1 MSDVEYDE
9 VYSNAFN
16 FSSFLLGG
24 VDPRTGIYSCTLSLG
39 EITSHAL
46 NGPSLPIN
54 FHFNPL
60 NPLDCGFGK
69 GWTLACT
76 RYDRA
81 AKCLTLVSGETSK
94 TLELPDEVQLV
105 DQKIERFRLVKT
117 DENRFILSTV
127 SGQREELSRVGQSS
141 VAVSQ
146 RIWAANGARLDL
158 EYTLFNGRPMLAAVR
173 DSQRTLLSI
182 TRTGA
187 GVQLKRY
194 PNSDQEASFD
204 IRFTNNRIVSI
215 TLPCAGRWDIG
226 YQVIDGLTYV
236 SRIFS
241 PMGAVERVSYKK
253 SGLRFPAGAGRA
265 AMASVAAYTVFPGNG
280 QPAIHKRYSF
290 SDQNFLGFGAPG
302 VSASTASD
310 ALYKLA
316 GDYNYTSC
324 ETLLRDSNVYQ
335 ETVRTYNKF
344 HLLVSEV
351 RRSGAKITSQLFDY
365 YYEPGKSFE
374 EQPAQCCL
382 PKRSVMRY
390 DDAISKRSRED
401 VTQFEYDNFG
411 NEIRRVEPGGLTTLT
426 EYFATEGGIDCP
438 PDPLAFVRFPRQRTE
453 FNPAD
458 SKSGSSITR
467 YRYASSPLLE
477 GYSIASI
484 VPVREQFYLRDEQA
498 EHLYE
503 QIDYEYVNAP
513 QAPDVHGRLLAK
525 TSTLNALA
533 TRQTYTYSVN
543 NLTVSVKT
551 VLTAHDAKSAA
562 STVVYAA
569 LTGNCLMTQEEG
581 KAPVSYEYDALGRV
595 TRETVS
601 QGTAYAAHTVR
612 VYQLPQAE
620 SQYPT
625 LWVTEVNGMQQQVT
639 YDGIGRVCTLEE
651 EEEVDGS
658 ASGIPLRVV
667 KANMYNSSGQL
678 QSETAT
684 DWLNGAPLAQRTRYE
699 YDEWGQVKS
708 IQGPDGLHDYIEREQ
723 ERLCE
728 TRWKQGHG
736 KTVTFFNERGKPVS
750 VELFDLEGVSQAK
763 ITHVYDGF
771 DRCTQ
776 QIDPAGNVT
785 SFRYDA
791 FGRLSRSTLPDGN
804 VVETRYASFSHDAL
818 PVEIRVAGKTL
829 GSQTFDGLGRLTSA
843 VTGGREVKREYV
855 GSGLAPTAII
865 QPDGRRVT
873 HQYEPLLDG
882 LLTRRTQADQIS
894 NYAYYP
900 RSGLMSECSEQG
912 RVGTFRYSRA
922 GWLTYERWALPGHA
936 YETTNRYSL
945 GGRVLS
951 HVDVKGEEH
960 RYEYDATGR
969 VKSFRHT
976 SLNAEF
982 TYNTLGQLHV
992 MRATDASSQQL
1003 KTTLSYDALAREVQR
1018 VIELVGSESY
1028 TLTTRYT
1035 KASKVAQRTLV
1046 GANDMLRDENF
1057 SYDSRGR
1064 LETYQCSGTHRPL
1077 DVFGKEIVGQRFTF
1091 DAFDNIV
1098 SLETQFPGGVNTT
1111 IYTMSERDP
1120 TQLISIQHSH
1130 PDYPAA
1136 ITLHYDDNG
1145 KLLID
1150 TQGRSLGY
1158 DGLGRLSEVSVAVS
1172 SVIRRYGYDARDRL
1186 LEMTDNEQTST
1197 HLFYRNDAVSS
1208 EVRGP
1213 DAATFFRL
1221 GDVLLG
1227 QGLRGSLDQTVLL
1240 GVDHQNTVLAE
1251 AVPLRAVTYTPYGAR
1266 TAQDGLQSL
1275 LGLNNERFD
1284 SITGCY
1290 LLGNG
1295 YRAYDPLLMRFQS
1308 PDSLSPFGEGGL
1320 NPYVYC
1326 LGDPINRSDPTGH
1339 SSWQAWLGVGLAV
1352 FGILASILSFGAAT
1366 PLAITGLV
1374 AGVASGVAGIA
1385 GAAAQ
1390 ELFPNS
1396 GAGDVLGYVS
1406 LGLGLLSLGAGLAA
1420 STKAFS
1426 QWGNRMNDAFKQGL
1440 SGRGGAKA
1448 ANRMAKLKPV
1458 EEESSVTW
1466 KLIRPK
1472 PRNINP
1478 DLSDSAKRDYN
1489 VFTDAIEKES
1499 LHPRSAAKRIGE
1511 SKYGKLG
1518 GTSNQYKV
1526 RIGGKDRVTFLLH
1539 KASVEILQVGGHT

>member
-1 MSDVEYDE
+1 MSDVEGDE
-9 VYSNAFN
+9 LYSNAFN
-16 FSSFLLGG
+16 FSSFLSGG

-39 EITSHAL
+39 EITSHSL

-60 NPLDCGFGK
+60 NPLDRGFGK

-76 RYDRA
+76 RYDRT
-81 AKCLTLVSGETSK
+81 AKCLTLVSGETCK
-94 TLELPDEVQLV
+94 TLELPAEVQLV
-105 DQKIERFRLVKT
+105 DQKTERFRLGKI
-117 DENRFILSTV
+117 DENRFILSTIN
-127 SGQREELSRVGQSS
+127 GQREELCMVGLSS

-146 RIWAANGARLDL
+146 RIWAANGASLDL
-158 EYTLFNGRPMLAAVR
+158 EYTLFNGQPMLTAVR

-215 TLPCAGRWDIG
+215 TLPCAGRWEIG

-236 SRIFS
+236 SRVFS
-241 PMGAVERVSYKK
+241 PMGAVESVSYKK
-253 SGLRFPAGAGRA
+253 SGLRFPVGAGRT
-265 AMASVAAYTVFPGNG
+265 AMASVATYTVFPGNG
-280 QPAIHKRYSF
+280 QPPIYKNYRF
-290 SDQNFLGFGAPG
+290 SSQNFLGYGAPG

-310 ALYKLA
+310 TLYKVA
-316 GDYNYTSC
+316 GDYNYTSY

-351 RRSGAKITSQLFDY
+351 RRCGEKITSQLFDY

-374 EQPAQCCL
+374 EQPAQCRL
-382 PKRSVMRY
+382 PKRSVIRY
-390 DDAISKRSRED
+390 EDANSKRSRED
-401 VTQFEYDNFG
+401 VTQFEYDVFG

-426 EYFATEGGIDCP
+426 EYFAAQGGVDCP
-438 PDPLAFVRFPRQRTE
+438 ADPLDFVRFPSQRMV

-458 SKSGSSITR
+458 AQSGSCITR

-484 VPVREQFYLRDEQA
+484 VPVREQFYFRDQQG

-503 QIDYEYVNAP
+503 QIDYEYVNVP

-525 TSTLNALA
+525 TSTFNALA
-533 TRQTYTYSVN
+533 TRQSYTYSVS
-543 NLTVSVKT
+543 NLTLSVKT
-551 VLTAHDAKSAA
+551 VFTGHDAKSAM

-569 LTGNCLMTQEEG
+569 LTGNCLSTQEED
-581 KAPVSYEYDALGRV
+581 KAPVNYEYDALGRV

-601 QGTAYAAHTVR
+601 QGTAYEAHTVR

-620 SQYPT
+620 SQYST
-625 LWVTEVNGMQQQVT
+625 LLVTDVNGMQQRVT
-639 YDGIGRVCTLEE
+639 YDGIGRICTLEE
-651 EEEVDGS
+651 EEEDGS
-658 ASGIPLRVV
+658 ASGSPLRVV
-667 KANMYNSSGQL
+667 KANTYNSSGQL

-684 DWLNGAPLAQRTRYE
+684 DWLNGAPLVQHTRYE
-699 YDEWGQVKS
+699 YDDWGKVKT
-708 IQGPDGLHDYIEREQ
+708 IQSPDGLHDYIEREQ

-736 KTVTFFNERGKPVS
+736 KTVTFFNGRGKPVS
-750 VELFDLEGVSQAK
+750 VELFDLEGLSQAK
-763 ITHVYDGF
+763 TTYVYDGF
-771 DRCTQ
+771 DRCVQ
-776 QIDPAGNVT
+776 QIDPVGNVT
-785 SFRYDA
+785 SFHYDA
-791 FGRLSRSTLPDGN
+791 FDRLSRSTLPDGN
-804 VVETRYASFSHDAL
+804 VVETRYASFSHDTL
-818 PVEIRVAGKTL
+818 PVEIVVAGKTL
-829 GSQTFDGLGRLTSA
+829 GSQTFDSLGRLTSA
-843 VTGGREVKREYV
+843 VTGGRELKHEYV
-855 GSGLAPTAII
+855 GSGAAPTAII

-873 HQYEPLLDG
+873 HQYEPLLNG
-882 LLTRRTQADQIS
+882 LLTRRTQADQVS
-894 NYAYYP
+894 SYAYYP
-900 RSGLMSECSEQG
+900 RSGLISECSEQG
-912 RVGTFRYSRA
+912 RVGTFQYSRA
-922 GWLTYERWALPGHA
+922 GWLTHERWVLPGHS

-960 RYEYDATGR
+960 RYEYDAAGR

-976 SLNAEF
+976 NLNAEL
-982 TYNTLGQLHV
+982 TYNALGQLSV
-992 MRATDASSQQL
+992 ISATDAESHQL

-1035 KASKVAQRTLV
+1035 KASKVAQRTLI
-1046 GANDMLRDENF
+1046 GSAGMLRDEKF
-1057 SYDSRGR
+1057 SYDARGR
-1064 LETYQCSGTHRPL
+1064 LETYRCEGAHRPL
-1077 DVFGKEIVGQRFTF
+1077 DVLGREIAGQRFTF

-1098 SLETQFPGGVNTT
+1098 SLETQFLGGVNTT
-1111 IYTMSERDP
+1111 TYTMSERDP

-1136 ITLHYDDNG
+1136 ITLRYDANG
-1145 KLLID
+1145 KLIID

-1158 DGLGRLSEVSVAVS
+1158 DGLGRLSEVSLAVN

-1186 LEMTDNEQTST
+1186 VEMTDNEKTST
-1197 HLFYRNDAVSS
+1197 HLFYRDDAVSS
-1208 EVRGP
+1208 EVRGA

-1227 QGLRGSLDQTVLL
+1227 QSLRGSLDQTVLL
-1240 GVDHQNTVLAE
+1240 GVDHQNTVVAE
-1251 AVPLRAVTYTPYGAR
+1251 AAPLRAVTYTPYGAR

-1352 FGILASILSFGAAT
+1352 FGIFASILSFGAAT

-1374 AGVASGVAGIA
+1374 AGIASGVTGIA
-1385 GAAAQ
+1385 GAAVQ
-1390 ELFPNS
+1390 EFFPSS

-1406 LGLGLLSLGAGLAA
+1406 LGLGLLSLGAGLTA

-1440 SGRGGAKA
+1440 SGRGVAKA
-1448 ANRMAKLKPV
+1448 AKRMAKLNPV

-1472 PRNINP
+1472 PRSIRS
-1478 DLSDSAKRDYN
+1478 DLSDGAMRDYE
-1489 VFTDAIEKES
+1489 VFTDAIGKEN
-1499 LHPRSAAKRIGE
+1499 LHPKLAAERIGD
-1511 SKYGKLG
+1511 SKYSKLR
-1518 GTSNQYKV
+1518 GTTNQFEV
-1526 RIGGKDRVTFLLH
+1526 RIGGKDRVTFLLRR
-1539 KASVEILQVGGHT
+1539 ASVEILQVGGHS